1 MLDRGAKW
9 LQLWSF
15 LWGEFANVIGFLT
28 MVEQKCL
35 VEQKRSSKNNWSS
48 KIGRAKIFGRA
59 KMVEQKYLVEQIAAQ
74 TVPPNRPAGPSHGT
88 APCSKNIIK
97 QLVSQHFVFARTNLL
112 MNLLTQFGLFGRRHF
127 RSPWGAIL
135 LVIWGGHHF
144 GSPWGTIMGQ
154 RWVTSSYYSGS
165 LLLE

>member
-15 LWGEFANVIGFLT
+15 LWGEFANFRGFLT

-35 VEQKRSSKNNWSS
+35 VEQ
-48 KIGRAKIFGRA
+48 
-59 KMVEQKYLVEQIAAQ
+59 IAVQ

-97 QLVSQHFVFARTNLL
+97 PLVSQHFFFARTNLL
-112 MNLLTQFGLFGRRHF
+112 MHLFTQFWLSGGRHF
-127 RSPWGAIL
+127 GSPWGAIL
-135 LVIWGGHHF
+135 LIIRGATFWVSVGYHYGSAGGDIIILVRII
-144 GSPWGTIMGQ
+144 T
-154 RWVTSSYYSGS
+154 T
-165 LLLE
+165 